1 MSTYPPVA
9 GPDIT
14 SDATLVAL
22 LAQLQTR
29 FRGSIC
35 CTLVYGSCLRS
46 GDIYDGLLD
55 LYLICDSYRAAYGFS
70 LPAAANW
77 LLPPN
82 VFYAEQNSATG
93 GKTLRSKVT
102 VISLRDFQ
110 RGCSSAR
117 FESYIWGRFAQPT
130 RILFARDDQLRTQIQ
145 AALTDAA
152 RTLLRRAVPALP
164 PEGTLASLWEQALIL
179 SYATELR
186 TERSGRAQE
195 LVQSSLDFYTAL
207 TGHLAGQL
215 GFTLE
220 LVQRDGEWHY
230 RSAMVNRKRHT
241 ASVAW
246 VLRRGQGKLLSILRL
261 VKALFTFAGGLDYIA
276 WKLERHSG
284 VKIEIPDKVR
294 RAPLIHLWGF
304 FWGLYRRG
312 PNTAAKSCPRA
323 TARGY
328 ARQPVGTGAHPEL
341 RHRIAHGAQ
350 RPGAG
355 AGAILPGL
363 LYRP

>member
-1 MSTYPPVA
+1 MNSYPTVA
-9 GPDIT
+9 GPDAAA
-14 SDATLVAL
+14 DPTLAAL
-22 LAQLQTR
+22 LAQLEAR
-29 FRGSIC
+29 FHGAIG

-55 LYLICDSYRAAYGFS
+55 LYVICDHYRAAYRRP
-70 LPAAANW
+70 LLCAVNW

-82 VFYAEQNSATG
+82 VFYAEQPPAAGSVA

-110 RGCSSAR
+110 HGCSPLW

-130 RILFARDDQLRTQIQ
+130 RILYARDEPLRAQVE
-145 AALTDAA
+145 AALTRAA
-152 RTLLRRAVPALP
+152 HTLLCNALPALP
-164 PEGTLASLWEQALIL
+164 AEGSLTALWEQALGL

-195 LVQSSLDFYTAL
+195 LAHSSRDFYTAL
-207 TGHLAGQL
+207 TQQHAAQL
-215 GFTLE
+215 GFPFALYE
-220 LVQRDGEWHY
+220 RDGAWFY
-230 RSAMVNRKRHT
+230 RCQIGNFKRRSAT
-241 ASVAW
+241 LAW
-246 VLRRGQGKLLSILRL
+246 ALRRMQGKLLSVVRL

-284 VKIEIPDKVR
+284 TKIVIPDRVR

-312 PNTAAKSCPRA
+312 IFK
-323 TARGY
+323 
-328 ARQPVGTGAHPEL
+328 
-341 RHRIAHGAQ
+341 
-350 RPGAG
+350 
-355 AGAILPGL
+355 
-363 LYRP
+363 